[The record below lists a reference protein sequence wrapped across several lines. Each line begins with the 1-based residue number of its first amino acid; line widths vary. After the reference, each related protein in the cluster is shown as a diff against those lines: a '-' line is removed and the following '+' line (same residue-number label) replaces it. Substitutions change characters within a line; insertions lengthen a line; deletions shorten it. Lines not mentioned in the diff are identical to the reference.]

1 MKDDKAYIVRKVL
14 VIVTLIMI
22 VSTLGLFMVTTQ
34 INTISLD
41 YYGTNITVK
50 TLASSVQDFLIE
62 NNIIINNEDI
72 VYPAMNATLT
82 NGSKI
87 KISSSKEYATID
99 IDKKLSNYVPEVAKI
114 EEVIETVPYTEE
126 TLNNNTVAR
135 GTTNVIEEGSD
146 GQKSI
151 KYLVK
156 YAGDVEVERAQISSE
171 IIVEAKNKV
180 IEVGTKLPTLASRS
194 KIVETV
200 AEHVPTAE
208 EGFKT
213 YNISLPVEQQQYAF
227 NICKKYGIEY
237 ELFLAVMYKESSF
250 RSNATGISS
259 YGLCQIHSSN
269 FSMLTSRLGVTNF
282 YDPYDNMTAGAYIL
296 STYFDIARRY
306 VSGEDVEVYALNAY
320 NMGDGAYYAQ
330 CFSQGVLHRS
340 YSTSIITMRNNL
352 LSRGSLY

>member
-1 MKDDKAYIVRKVL
+1 MEDDKAYIVRKVL
-14 VIVTLIMI
+14 VFVTLVMI

-41 YYGTNITVK
+41 YYGTKITVK
-50 TLASSVQDFLIE
+50 TLASNVQDFLIE
-62 NNIIINNEDI
+62 NNIVINNEDN
-72 VYPAMNATLT
+72 VYPAINTILT
-82 NGSKI
+82 NGSEI

-99 IDKKLSNYVPEVAKI
+99 IAKKLASYAPEIAKI
-114 EEVIETVPYTEE
+114 EEVIETVPYAEE
-126 TLNNNTVAR
+126 TVNNNTVER
-135 GTTNVIEEGSD
+135 GTSSVIEEGAE
-146 GQKSI
+146 GQKAI

-156 YAGDVEVERAQISSE
+156 YAGDVEIERAQISSE

-180 IEVGTKLPTLASRS
+180 VEVGTKLPTLASRS
-194 KIVETV
+194 RIVESV

-208 EGFKT
+208 EGFRA

-237 ELFLAVMYKESSF
+237 ELFLAVMYKESNY
-250 RSNATGISS
+250 RSDATGINS

-269 FSMLTSRLGVTNF
+269 FSMLTARLGVTNF

-296 STYFDIARRY
+296 STYFNVARNY

-320 NMGDGAYYAQ
+320 NMGDGAYYTQ
-330 CFSQGVLHRS
+330 CFSQGVLHRG
-340 YSTSIITMRNNL
+340 YSSSIIAMRNNL
-352 LSRGSLY
+352 LSRGTLY